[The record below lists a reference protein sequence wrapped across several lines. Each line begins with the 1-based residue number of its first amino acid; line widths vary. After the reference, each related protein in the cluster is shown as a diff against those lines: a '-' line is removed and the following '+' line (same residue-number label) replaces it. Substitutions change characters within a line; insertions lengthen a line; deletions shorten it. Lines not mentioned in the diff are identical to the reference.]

1 MLLLMTKSYLQ
12 SIREIQQVTGPNM
25 CLASSKFLALKLLGF
40 VRAHATLNDFLRS
53 PWAKRHHDLPL
64 QGCWGGS
71 ITEHNAMFNATVLPA
86 AINDATANVKTSGG
100 PRVKFHQ
107 GFTYW
112 YGNPAKADTMLTQL
126 TPLVVGVS
134 IHGGTARDH
143 FIVIFRDHAGQ
154 AWAIDSWPGDLDKA
168 VAQLSDDFS
177 FATSTS
183 VHMTADADVTS
194 IPCGMP
200 FFGYFG

>member
-25 CLASSKFLALKLLGF
+25 CLASSKFLALKLLGC

-53 PWAKRHHDLPL
+53 PWAKRHPDLPL
-64 QGCWGGS
+64 PGCWGGS
-71 ITEHNAMFNATVLPA
+71 IAEHNAMFNATVLPV
-86 AINDATANVKTSGG
+86 AINDTTANVKTSGG
-100 PRVKFHQ
+100 RRVKFHQ

-143 FIVIFRDHAGQ
+143 FIVIFQDHAGQ
-154 AWAIDSWPGDLDKA
+154 AWAIDSWPGDGEDA
-168 VAQLSDDFS
+168 VAALPEDFT
-177 FATSTS
+177 FTTLTS
-183 VHMTADADVTS
+183 VHMTADAVHTD

>member
-1 MLLLMTKSYLQ
+1 MVLPMTKSYLQ

-40 VRAHATLNDFLRS
+40 VRPHAKLNDFLRS
-53 PWAKRHHDLPL
+53 PWAKTHYQLPL

-71 ITEHNAMFNATVLPA
+71 ITEHNAMFNDVVLPA
-86 AINDATANVKTSGG
+86 AINESTANVKASGSR
-100 PRVKFHQ
+100 RVKFHR

-112 YGNPAKADTMLTQL
+112 YGNAGKADTMLTQL

-134 IHGGTARDH
+134 IHGGTSRDH
-143 FIVIFRDHAGQ
+143 FIVIFRDHGGQ
-154 AWAIDSWPGDLDKA
+154 AWAIDSWPGDGDDA
-168 VAQLSDDFS
+168 VIQLPEDFT
-177 FATSTS
+177 FTHSTS
-183 VHMTADADVTS
+183 VHMTADAEHTV

>member
-1 MLLLMTKSYLQ
+1 MVLPMTKSYLQ

-40 VRAHATLNDFLRS
+40 VRPHAKLNDFLRS
-53 PWAKRHHDLPL
+53 PWAKRHNALPL
-64 QGCWGGS
+64 EGCWGGS
-71 ITEHNAMFNATVLPA
+71 ITDHTAMFNSVVLPA
-86 AINDATANVKTSGG
+86 AINEPSANVKTSGG
-100 PRVKFHQ
+100 RHVRFHR

-112 YGNPAKADTMLTQL
+112 YGNAGKADTMLTQL

-134 IHGGTARDH
+134 IHGGTSRDH
-143 FIVIFRDHAGQ
+143 CGQ
-154 AWAIDSWPGDLDKA
+154 AWAIDSWPCDVDEA
-168 VAQLSDDFS
+168 VVQLPDDFS
-177 FATSTS
+177 FTHSTS
-183 VHMTADADVTS
+183 IHMTADAEHTV

>member
-1 MLLLMTKSYLQ
+1 MLLPMTKSYLQ

-40 VRAHATLNDFLRS
+40 VRPQATLYDFLRS

-71 ITEHNAMFNATVLPA
+71 ITEHTAMFNSVVLPA
-86 AINDATANVKTSGG
+86 TINDTTAGVKASGI
-100 PRVKFHQ
+100 RHVKFHK

-112 YGNPAKADTMLTQL
+112 YGNAAKADTMMTQL

-134 IHGGTARDH
+134 IHGGTSRDH
-143 FIVIFRDHAGQ
+143 FIVIFRDHAGH
-154 AWAIDSWPGDLDKA
+154 AWAIDSWPGDLDDA
-168 VAQLSDDFS
+168 VVQLPDDFT
-177 FATSTS
+177 FTASTS
-183 VHMTADADVTS
+183 VHMTADAEHTV